1 MNHLV
6 WGLTEESLLILDICN
21 TDTPKNQFSTKK
33 YKLKEKKKS
42 KPTKNANNQTSKEF
56 TTDNK
61 IDKFISKESIVPTL
75 QNYLQLIMKNTKIK
89 VIKVPFLQTTKVY
102 LRDQFNDI

>member
-1 MNHLV
+1 MV
-6 WGLTEESLLILDICN
+6 WGITEESLLILNIFY
-21 TDTPKNQFSTKK
+21 TETPKNQFSTKK

-42 KPTKNANNQTSKEF
+42 KPPKNVNNQTSKEF

-61 IDKFISKESIVPTL
+61 IDESNNKESVVSIL
-75 QNYLQLIMKNTKIK
+75 QNYLELIMKNTKIK
-89 VIKVPFLQTTKVY
+89 VIKVPFSQTTKVY